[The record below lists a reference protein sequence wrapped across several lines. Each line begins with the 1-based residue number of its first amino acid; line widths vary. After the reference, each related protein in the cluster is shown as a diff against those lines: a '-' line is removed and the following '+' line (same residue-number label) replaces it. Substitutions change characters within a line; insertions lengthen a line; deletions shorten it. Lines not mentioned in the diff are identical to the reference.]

1 MSTFLKG
8 IKKPFLVT
16 VALLVICGL
25 AYPLLLTGI
34 SQLIFPGQANGSLI
48 TIDGQAVGSELI
60 GQDFTDAR
68 FMKCR
73 PSAVNY
79 NTYTQEDK
87 ESGNYAG
94 IGSGSK
100 NYAPTNPELVK
111 RVQADIAEFLEANPS
126 VKKEDIPTDLLTASG
141 SGLDPHISPA
151 SAAVQIPALVEASG
165 LSEETLKNIV
175 KENTQGKFLGIFG
188 EKTVNVLMVNLEIA
202 KELGLPEQ
210 ATD

>member
-16 VALLVICGL
+16 IALLLICGL

-34 SQLIFPGQANGSLI
+34 SQIIFPQQANGSLI
-48 TIDGQAVGSELI
+48 TIDGQTVGSKLI
-60 GQDFTDAR
+60 GQNFADDR
-68 FMKCR
+68 FMKGR

-87 ESGNYAG
+87 DSGTYTG
-94 IGSGSK
+94 VGSGSK
-100 NYAPTNPELVK
+100 NYGPTNPELVK
-111 RVQADIAEFLEANPS
+111 RVEADMADFLKANPS

-151 SAAVQIPALVEASG
+151 SAAVQIPALVKSTG
-165 LSEETLKNIV
+165 LSKETLEAIV
-175 KENTQGKFLGIFG
+175 KKNTQGKFLGIFG
-188 EKTVNVLMVNLEIA
+188 EETVNVLMVNLDIA
-202 KELGLPEQ
+202 KELGLLKQ
-210 ATD
+210 AAD

>member
-1 MSTFLKG
+1 MIIFLRG
-8 IKKPFLVT
+8 MKKPFLITLV
-16 VALLVICGL
+16 LLLICGL

-34 SQLIFPGQANGSLI
+34 SQIIFPHQANGSLI
-48 TIDGQAVGSELI
+48 MADGQAVGSELI

-79 NTYTQEDK
+79 NTYAQSDK

-100 NYAPTNPELVK
+100 NYAPTNPELISRVK
-111 RVQADIAEFLEANPS
+111 TDIDKFLKANPS
-126 VKKEDIPTDLLTASG
+126 IKKEAIPTDLLTASG

-151 SAAVQIPALVEASG
+151 SAAVQIPALIEATG
-165 LSEETLKNIV
+165 LPRETLEAIV
-175 KENTQGKFLGIFG
+175 KKNTQGKFLGIFG
-188 EKTVNVLMVNLEIA
+188 EETVNVLNVNLDIA
-202 KELGLPEQ
+202 KELGLIDHL
-210 ATD
+210 TH

>member
-1 MSTFLKG
+1 MIIFLKG

-16 VALLVICGL
+16 LVLLLICGL

-34 SQLIFPGQANGSLI
+34 SQIIFPHQANGSLI
-48 TIDGQAVGSELI
+48 AADGQTVGSELI
-60 GQDFTDAR
+60 GQDFTDVR

-79 NTYTQEDK
+79 NTYTQAGK

-100 NYAPTNPELVK
+100 NYAPTNPELISRVK
-111 RVQADIAEFLEANPS
+111 TDIDKFLKANPS
-126 VKKEDIPTDLLTASG
+126 IKKEAIPTDLLTSSG

-151 SAAVQIPALVEASG
+151 SAAVQIPALIEATG
-165 LSEETLKNIV
+165 LPRETLEAIV
-175 KENTQGKFLGIFG
+175 KKNTQGKFLGIFG
-188 EKTVNVLMVNLEIA
+188 EETVNVLNVNLDIA
-202 KELGLPEQ
+202 KELGLIDHL
-210 ATD
+210 TH

>member
-1 MSTFLKG
+1 MSKFLKG

-16 VALLVICGL
+16 LALLLICGL

-34 SQLIFPGQANGSLI
+34 SQVIFPKQANGSLI
-48 TIDGQAVGSELI
+48 TVDGKTVGSVLV

-87 ESGNYAG
+87 VNGDYTG

-100 NYAPTNPELVK
+100 NYAPTNPELSK
-111 RVQADIAEFLEANPS
+111 RVQEDIAEFLKENPS
-126 VKKEDIPTDLLTASG
+126 IKKKDIPTDLLTASG
-141 SGLDPHISPA
+141 SGLDPQISPK
-151 SAAVQIPALVEASG
+151 SAEVQIPALAKATG
-165 LSEETLKNIV
+165 LSEDRLKEIV
-175 KENTQGKFLGIFG
+175 KENSQGKWLGIFG
-188 EKTVNVLMVNLEIA
+188 EDTVNVLKVNLQIA
-202 KELGLPEQ
+202 KDLNLVKD
-210 ATD
+210 AD